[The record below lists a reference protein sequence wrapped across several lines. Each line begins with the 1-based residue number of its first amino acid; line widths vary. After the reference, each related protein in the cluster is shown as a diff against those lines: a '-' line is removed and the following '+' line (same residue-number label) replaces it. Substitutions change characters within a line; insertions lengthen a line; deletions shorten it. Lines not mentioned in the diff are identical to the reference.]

1 MARILF
7 LTDFSEAYARNLL
20 LGIARYAH
28 AVGQAWSLCR
38 LPLSIRDKFGIEAV
52 IDLAKKMR
60 ADAVIGQF
68 YNTDNV
74 ELFARNGIITIAQDF
89 KARFTT
95 IPNITGPHF
104 LAGKMGA
111 EYFAK
116 KGFRHFAFY
125 GTRDVV
131 WSDERMQGFRETV
144 RAANPSF
151 TFSALCKNTQ
161 NALWDY
167 DTNQLVT
174 WLQSLPKPVAIMA
187 CDDNHAYHI
196 TEACQQ
202 GEGGGRLRI
211 PDDIAVLSVD
221 NDETI
226 CRLSSPNLS
235 SLNQNIEQGGYDVA
249 QLIDRILRDPATPR
263 EDVMVQPTH
272 IVTRQSTDIYA
283 NNDQHIAEVL
293 KYIHENISQKI
304 TVDELVEL
312 VPLSRRLLETRFK
325 RSMGTS
331 IYDYILQ
338 TRIEKVAQLLC
349 EGMSVSE
356 AAIEL
361 GFSDIK
367 NLSRMFRQQRGMTP
381 SEYRREILRLKH

>member
-111 EYFAK
+111 ENFAK

-211 PDDIAVLSVD
+211 PDDIAVLGVD

>member
-95 IPNITGPHF
+95 IPNITWPHF

-211 PDDIAVLSVD
+211 PDDIAVLGVD

>member
-52 IDLAKKMR
+52 IDLAQKMR
-60 ADAVIGQF
+60 AEAVIGQF

-111 EYFAK
+111 EYFVK

-144 RAANPSF
+144 RATNPSF

-202 GEGGGRLRI
+202 GEGGVGCASPTTSRCWAWTTTRRS
-211 PDDIAVLSVD
+211 AASR
-221 NDETI
+221 
-226 CRLSSPNLS
+226 CR
-235 SLNQNIEQGGYDVA
+235 
-249 QLIDRILRDPATPR
+249 T
-263 EDVMVQPTH
+263 
-272 IVTRQSTDIYA
+272 
-283 NNDQHIAEVL
+283 
-293 KYIHENISQKI
+293 
-304 TVDELVEL
+304 
-312 VPLSRRLLETRFK
+312 SRRSTR
-325 RSMGTS
+325 TS
-331 IYDYILQ
+331 S
-338 TRIEKVAQLLC
+338 R
-349 EGMSVSE
+349 
-356 AAIEL
+356 AATT
-361 GFSDIK
+361 S
-367 NLSRMFRQQRGMTP
+367 P
-381 SEYRREILRLKH
+381 S

>member
-211 PDDIAVLSVD
+211 PDDIAVLDVD